1 MWVPQGFAYLPK
13 AWRLPLPLAGTL
25 LPLRKGKSCP
35 PLLGITA
42 QLCGCTRLTHDRNVR
57 NSFCFWS
64 NTCKIWV
71 SLKVTWKWES
81 FWSLWNPFLNQTLD
95 LKCQVTWELL
105 MNDKCV
111 FFFFLRFYD
120 LISSFLSGCVHPA
133 LLHLHFLWLHILFSG
148 SLVCMTPK
156 YSFSAAECVS
166 LAFPKEMHFSD
177 RLHLHLPKLSPCQ
190 GQLCNTTT
198 NNSESCS
205 DLPFTWREMRTVH
218 FV

>member
-13 AWRLPLPLAGTL
+13 AWRLPLPLAGTP

-111 FFFFLRFYD
+111 FFFFSQILWPNFIFSLRMCSSCLAALALSVTSHSVFRQFGLYD
-120 LISSFLSGCVHPA
+120 SKIFFSSCWMCKPGFSQRNALLRQASSPSAQAVTMPGPA
-133 LLHLHFLWLHILFSG
+133 LQHN
-148 SLVCMTPK
+148 
-156 YSFSAAECVS
+156 Y
-166 LAFPKEMHFSD
+166 
-177 RLHLHLPKLSPCQ
+177 Q
-190 GQLCNTTT
+190 
-198 NNSESCS
+198 
-205 DLPFTWREMRTVH
+205 
-218 FV
+218 